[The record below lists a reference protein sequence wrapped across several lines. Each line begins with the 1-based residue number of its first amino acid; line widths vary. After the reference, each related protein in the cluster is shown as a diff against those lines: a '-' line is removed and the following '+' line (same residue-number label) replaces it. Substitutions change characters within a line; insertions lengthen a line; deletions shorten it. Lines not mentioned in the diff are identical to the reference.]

1 MIKKMVKFSVVL
13 LLRVK
18 LISAE
23 MEVEGRESL
32 SRIILLSNYE
42 DPQEWNT
49 SNTFRIVDSLPVQ
62 PTIDIAGDKM
72 MTFIML
78 MLI

>member
-23 MEVEGRESL
+23 MEVEGRESP
-32 SRIILLSNYE
+32 SNNNFINKNIKILKSGT
-42 DPQEWNT
+42 PQTPSELWT
-49 SNTFRIVDSLPVQ
+49 TYQYSQ
-62 PTIDIAGDKM
+62 PSI
-72 MTFIML
+72 
-78 MLI
+78 